1 MSEMLHITVR
11 HPGGQTALEVKKST
25 SFLDIL
31 SGFKKLYKE
40 PVILARIDGKLKEL
54 FKPIKRDG
62 TVEFITIGENIG
74 HKVYNRT
81 AVFLL
86 TKAALDVIGKDK
98 LKKLIVQYSVG
109 SGYYCELVSDVAL
122 DDTLIC
128 AIKEQM
134 QNIVRQNLPIQKSSV
149 PLKEAIRLFEDAGME
164 DKTAL
169 FRYRRA
175 SSVNI
180 YSLAGC
186 IDYNYGY
193 MAPSTGSIQWFD
205 LYLYDEGFVL
215 DLPDISN
222 PTSLKPFNPSVKL
235 FNVLKQSTRWG
246 EMMDV
251 TTIGDLNHVITS
263 GEMNDLILVS
273 EALQEKKI
281 AEIAE
286 QIVSDKKNR
295 IVLIAGPSSS
305 GKTTFSHRLSIQ
317 LRAHGVRPHPIPVDD
332 YFVNREDTPKDENGD
347 YNYEC
352 LGALDVDLFNEH
364 MSALLNGETVE
375 LPQFN
380 FITGK
385 REFKGR
391 TMHIGPEDILVIE
404 GIHCLNDRLTY
415 SLHKDSKFKIYI
427 SALTQLNIDE
437 HNRISTTDGRL
448 IRRIVRD
455 AAKRGS
461 CAASTIAR
469 WDSVRRGEEENIFPY
484 QESADVMFNSALI
497 YELPVLKQYAE
508 SLLFNITDDM
518 PEYDEAKR
526 LLKFFDYCLGIDS
539 TLIPKNSILR
549 EFIGDSCFKV

>member
-1 MSEMLHITVR
+1 MSEMIHVTVC
-11 HPGGQTALEVKKST
+11 HPGGQTQLDLKKST
-25 SFLDIL
+25 PFLDL
-31 SGFKKLYKE
+31 LPQFEKLYKA

-54 FKPIKRDG
+54 SKPIKKSG
-62 TVEFITIGENIG
+62 TIEFITIGESIG

-81 AVFLL
+81 ATFLL
-86 TKAALDVIGKDK
+86 TKAAIDVIGYKK

-109 SGYYCELVSDVAL
+109 NGYYCELSSDVKL
-122 DDTLIC
+122 DQSLLD
-128 AIKEQM
+128 AIKTRMFELACE
-134 QNIVRQNLPIQKSSV
+134 NLPIEKKNV
-149 PLKEAIRLFEDAGME
+149 PLKEAIRLFEEAGME
-164 DKTAL
+164 DKKAL
-169 FRYRRA
+169 FKYRRA

-180 YSLAGC
+180 YKLPGC

-193 MAPSTGSIQWFD
+193 MAPSTGYIRWFD
-205 LYLYDEGFVL
+205 LYLFDEGFIL
-215 DLPDISN
+215 DLPNIST
-222 PTSLKPFNPSVKL
+222 PTSLEPFNPSVKL

-246 EMMDV
+246 NMMNV
-251 TTIGDLNHVITS
+251 STVGDLNDVITS
-263 GEMNDLILVS
+263 GDMNDLILVS

-281 AEIAE
+281 AQIAE
-286 QIVSDKKNR
+286 QIVQDKSNR

-317 LRAHGVRPHPIPVDD
+317 LRAHGVHPHPIPVDD

-364 MSALLNGETVE
+364 MSALLDGQKVE
-375 LPQFN
+375 LPRFN

-385 REFKGR
+385 REYKGH
-391 TMHIGPEDILVIE
+391 TKQIGADDILVIE
-404 GIHCLNDRLTY
+404 GIHCLNDKLTY

-437 HNRISTTDGRL
+437 HNRIPTTDGRL

-461 CAASTIAR
+461 SAASTIAR

-497 YELPVLKQYAE
+497 YELAVLKQYAE
-508 SLLFNITDDM
+508 PLLFNITENM

-526 LLKFFDYCLGIDS
+526 LLKFFDYFLGIDS
-539 TLIPKNSILR
+539 ALIPKNSILR

>member
-1 MSEMLHITVR
+1 M
-11 HPGGQTALEVKKST
+11 
-25 SFLDIL
+25 
-31 SGFKKLYKE
+31 
-40 PVILARIDGKLKEL
+40 
-54 FKPIKRDG
+54 
-62 TVEFITIGENIG
+62 G
-74 HKVYNRT
+74 HK
-81 AVFLL
+81 
-86 TKAALDVIGKDK
+86 K

-109 SGYYCELVSDVAL
+109 NGYYCELSSDVKL
-122 DDTLIC
+122 DQSLLD
-128 AIKEQM
+128 AIKTRMFELACE
-134 QNIVRQNLPIQKSSV
+134 NLPIEKKNV
-149 PLKEAIRLFEDAGME
+149 PLKEAIRLFEEAGME
-164 DKTAL
+164 DKKAL

-180 YSLAGC
+180 YKLPGC

-193 MAPSTGSIQWFD
+193 MAPSTGYIRWFD
-205 LYLYDEGFVL
+205 LYLFDEGFIL
-215 DLPDISN
+215 DLPNIST
-222 PTSLKPFNPSVKL
+222 PTSLEPFNPSVKL

-246 EMMDV
+246 NMMNV
-251 TTIGDLNHVITS
+251 STVGDLNDVITS
-263 GEMNDLILVS
+263 GDMNDLILVS

-281 AEIAE
+281 AQIAE
-286 QIVSDKKNR
+286 QIVQDKSNR

-317 LRAHGVRPHPIPVDD
+317 LRAHGVHPHPIPVDD

-364 MSALLNGETVE
+364 MSALLDGQKVE
-375 LPQFN
+375 LPRFN

-385 REFKGR
+385 REYKGH
-391 TMHIGPEDILVIE
+391 TKQIGADDILVIE
-404 GIHCLNDRLTY
+404 GIHCLNDKLTY

-437 HNRISTTDGRL
+437 HNRIPTTDGRL

-461 CAASTIAR
+461 SAASTIAR

-497 YELPVLKQYAE
+497 YELAVLKQYAE
-508 SLLFNITDDM
+508 PLLFNITENM

-526 LLKFFDYCLGIDS
+526 LLKFFDYFLGIDS
-539 TLIPKNSILR
+539 ALIPKNSILR